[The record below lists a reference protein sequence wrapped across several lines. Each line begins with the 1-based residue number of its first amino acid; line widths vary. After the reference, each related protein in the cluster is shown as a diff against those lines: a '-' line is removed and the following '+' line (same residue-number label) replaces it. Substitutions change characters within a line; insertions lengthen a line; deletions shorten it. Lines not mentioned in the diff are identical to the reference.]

1 MTINMNKKLSAL
13 KYLPVTCLSL
23 ACMTYNLSSQAQ
35 SNPNCSSPQTQAEM
49 NICARQSLERADS
62 ELNRVYSQVINNQ
75 SATHR
80 ELLIDAQLD
89 WIDYRDATC
98 ELAGDG
104 VRGGSLQPLY
114 ITTCHTTLTETRT
127 AELAAYAEN
136 RYPRSTATRF
146 SDVEPQYRS
155 ALSRRTRQSNSSL
168 VAAADNAWQNYRN
181 SVCEFEQRSW
191 GSPAL
196 GNCQTRLTEQWIQQL
211 QGGGR

>member
-1 MTINMNKKLSAL
+1 MNKKLLAL

-23 ACMTYNLSSQAQ
+23 VWMTYNLSTQAQ

-49 NICARQSLERADS
+49 SICARQSLEQADA
-62 ELNRVYSQVINNQ
+62 ELNRVYNQVINAQ

-136 RYPRSTATRF
+136 RYPRSAATRL
-146 SDVEPQYRS
+146 SDVEPRYRS
-155 ALSRRTRQSNSSL
+155 ALSRRRDRSNRSL
-168 VAAADNAWQNYRN
+168 VIAADNAWQDYRN
-181 SVCEFEQRSW
+181 SVCEFEQRLW
-191 GSPAL
+191 GNPAF

-211 QGGGR
+211 QSGGR